1 METRRN
7 AGPRR
12 ESPRPAAHRAALAGL
27 VASSALLT
35 WAPPALAQEP
45 GWVLVVRA
53 RDEALASELADAVVF
68 GLAGRGM
75 VVRRPSRPS
84 APPADDSI
92 ARARAAYHALDPD
105 EARRILD
112 GWLARAERS
121 GHGGTR
127 AQWIE
132 GLVWLALCRLAL
144 GDTSGADAALARAL
158 AVDPALALDPAL
170 YPPTILD
177 RLEPRRAAALE
188 TATLRVEAEPR
199 GASVEIDGE
208 VRGRAP
214 LALELPVGR
223 HLVRVVARGHR
234 PEGRAID
241 LGPEGA
247 AVALRATINP
257 ELALVDAGL
266 PGSPLPRAA
275 RAAAAASR
283 ERVLVLDLEG
293 REPDLR
299 ATLREEGGT
308 RSAAAGPGESA
319 RALGGALLA
328 AWDAAA
334 APRAAVPVGGDDPL
348 PWIAVG
354 VGAAVVAAI
363 AIGVGAALA
372 QPSEWAAVGVR
383 E

>member
-1 METRRN
+1 MVERCRH
-7 AGPRR
+7 ARLRR
-12 ESPRPAAHRAALAGL
+12 EVPRLAAAPAGL
-27 VASSALLT
+27 VASLALLT
-35 WAPPALAQEP
+35 WAPSAALAQDT
-45 GWVLVVRA
+45 GRVLVVRA
-53 RDEALASELADAVVF
+53 RDEALASEVADAVVS
-68 GLAGRGM
+68 GLAARG
-75 VVRRPSRPS
+75 VAVRRPSPS
-84 APPADDSI
+84 PPPPADDSI
-92 ARARAAYHALDPD
+92 DRARAAYHALDPE

-112 GWLARAERS
+112 GWLARAEQS
-121 GHGGTR
+121 GHSGTR

-144 GDTSGADAALARAL
+144 GDTSGADAALAHAL

-177 RLEPRRAAALE
+177 RLEPQRTSAVG
-188 TATLRVEAEPR
+188 TATLRVQAVPR

-208 VRGRAP
+208 VRGSAP
-214 LALELPVGR
+214 LTLELPVGR
-223 HLVRVVARGHR
+223 HLVRVLARGHR
-234 PEGRAID
+234 AEGRAID
-241 LGPEGA
+241 LGPDGA
-247 AVALRATINP
+247 AVALRAPMDP
-257 ELALVDAGL
+257 ELALVEAGP

-283 ERVLVLDLEG
+283 ERVLVLDVEG

-299 ATLREEGGT
+299 ATLREVGGT
-308 RSAAAGPGESA
+308 RAVAAGPGDSA
-319 RALGGALLA
+319 GALGRALLA

-334 APRAAVPVGGDDPL
+334 APRAAVPAGGDDPL

-372 QPSEWAAVGVR
+372 QPSEWAAVGIR